1 LLLKTNLPSQHGI
14 EPRLTSDICTTK
26 TGTGDHYE
34 SASSA
39 TLHRPGPTARPTSL
53 AQIGSGNAGFSI
65 CPSFVRHSGIEPELR
80 EAEKA
85 IESKMVGFM
94 LAHEQ
99 FTVSQVIDIGV
110 SDVDGNDCYLSY
122 VPI

>member
-1 LLLKTNLPSQHGI
+1 LFVTA
-14 EPRLTSDICTTK
+14 TSNQNS
-26 TGTGDHYE
+26 G
-34 SASSA
+34 
-39 TLHRPGPTARPTSL
+39 RP
-53 AQIGSGNAGFSI
+53 
-65 CPSFVRHSGIEPELR
+65 
-80 EAEKA
+80 EKA